1 MAIPLSVEQLYETL
15 ETTPVNHNILLVGNH
30 GIGKSRIM
38 EEYFTSKGMKV
49 TALFLGQMSDPG
61 DLIGL
66 PRLNE
71 ETGKTDFM
79 PPYWFPTD
87 GVPIVLFLDELNR
100 ARPEMLQTVMDLVLN
115 RKLAGRKL
123 PEGSRIIS
131 AVNSGE
137 QYQVGELD
145 PALVSRFNVY
155 ELRPTAQD
163 WIKWAKRENLDDRV
177 ISFITN
183 HPDMLDSSFDASED
197 SLSKSPDRRAWE
209 RTAQLLS
216 NVKNPNPVHARM
228 VAGIIGAKAASLL
241 FDSFSNKGITG
252 KDVVDK
258 YPDLVSQIQELP
270 MEKFALLNDDILE
283 YLENSVANKKKI
295 TSKNMDNVADYL
307 GFLRDKKRDAYA
319 YFINGLM
326 SGKYKKTMGAF
337 SKSKPEL
344 IIEFSQFIS
353 EI

>member
-1 MAIPLSVEQLYETL
+1 MAVPISVEQLYETL

-115 RKLAGRKL
+115 RKLAGRRL

-131 AVNSGE
+131 AVNAGE

-155 ELRPTAQD
+155 ELRPTPQD
-163 WIKWAKRENLDDRV
+163 WLKWAKREKLDERV

-183 HPDMLDSSFDASED
+183 HPDILDSSFDATED
-197 SLSKSPDRRAWE
+197 SLSKNPDRRAWE
-209 RTAQLLS
+209 RTAQLLA
-216 NVKNPNPVHARM
+216 NIKDPGPIHARM
-228 VAGIIGAKAASLL
+228 VAGIIGVKAASML
-241 FDSFSNKGITG
+241 FESFSEKGITG
-252 KDVVDK
+252 KDVVDN
-258 YPDLVSQIQELP
+258 YPEIISKIEGLP
-270 MEKFALLNDDILE
+270 MEKLAILNDGVLN
-283 YLENSVANKKKI
+283 YLETVSSDKKKF
-295 TSKNMDNVADYL
+295 TAKNLENVSAYL
-307 GFLRDKKRDAYA
+307 TLLKDKKRDAYA
-319 YFINGLM
+319 YFINGFM
-326 SGKYKKTMGAF
+326 SGKYKKTMNSF

-344 IIEFSQFIS
+344 IIEFSKFIS
-353 EI
+353 EL

>member
-1 MAIPLSVEQLYETL
+1 MAISLTVEQLYDTFEA
-15 ETTPVNHNILLVGNH
+15 TPVNHNILLVGNH
-30 GIGKSRIM
+30 GIGKSRIV
-38 EEYFTSKGMKV
+38 EDYFTQKGMKV

-131 AVNSGE
+131 AVNAGE

-145 PALVSRFNVY
+145 PALVSRFNIY

-163 WIKWAKRENLDDRV
+163 WIKWAKKVNLDERV
-177 ISFITN
+177 IQFITN
-183 HPDMLDSSFDASED
+183 RPDMLDGQFDPKAD
-197 SLSKSPDRRAWE
+197 SLDKSPDRRGWE
-209 RTAQLLS
+209 RVSQLL
-216 NVKNPNPVHARM
+216 KDIKTPDPVHARM
-228 VAGIIGAKAASLL
+228 VAGIVGALATSAL
-241 FDSFSNKGITG
+241 FDSFSEKGITG
-252 KDVVDK
+252 KDIAEN
-258 YPDLVSQIQELP
+258 YPKVESQVKELP
-270 MEKFALLNDDILE
+270 LERFALINDDLLD
-283 YLENSVANKKKI
+283 YLESLPSEKKKI
-295 TSKNMDNVADYL
+295 STKNIDNTIQYL
-307 GFLRDKKRDAYA
+307 GWIKENRRDAYA
-319 YFINGLM
+319 YFINAFM
-326 SGKYKKTMGAF
+326 SGKFKKTVATF
-337 SKSKPEL
+337 SKAKPE
-344 IIEFSQFIS
+344 IIVEFNNFIT
-353 EI
+353 EL

>member
-1 MAIPLSVEQLYETL
+1 MAVAISVSDLYNIIEA
-15 ETTPVNHNILLVGNH
+15 TPASQNILLVGNH
-30 GIGKSRIM
+30 GIGKSRII
-38 EEYFTSKGMKV
+38 EDYFTSKGIKV

-145 PALVSRFNVY
+145 PALVSRFNIY
-155 ELRPTAQD
+155 TLRPTAQD
-163 WIKWAKRENLDDRV
+163 WLTWAKREKLDERV
-177 ISFITN
+177 VNFIAA
-183 HPDMLDSSFDASED
+183 HPEKLDSRFDPSVD
-197 SLSKSPDRRAWE
+197 SLEKSPDRRAWE
-209 RTAQLLS
+209 RVAKVLKGI
-216 NVKNPNPVHARM
+216 KNPEAIHARL
-228 VAGIIGAKAASLL
+228 VAGIVGSLAASAL
-241 FDSFSNKGITG
+241 FDSFKEKNVTG
-252 KDVVDK
+252 KDIVENYSEVA
-258 YPDLVSQIQELP
+258 
-270 MEKFALLNDDILE
+270 EKVATLAIEAFAMLNDDILAYIE
-283 YLENSVANKKKI
+283 KLGSLKKKF
-295 TSKNMDNVADYL
+295 TDKYAGNLFAYL
-307 GFLRDKKRDAYA
+307 NWIKEQRRDAYA
-319 YFINGLM
+319 YFINAFM
-326 SGKYKKTMGAF
+326 SGKYKKALAAIT
-337 SKSKPEL
+337 KSKPEI
-344 IIEFSQFIS
+344 IIEFNQFITNL
-353 EI
+353 